1 MSAIAI
7 NDLIIRIK
15 NGYLAQKEQIES
27 PYSKMRVEVLKKLKE
42 LGYIADFKEEE
53 ISKGVKKLVIDLKYE
68 ANTPALVDV
77 KLYSK
82 SGRRWYIKAKEIN
95 AVKGN
100 TGYLIISTSKGIMT
114 NYEAKEKNLG
124 GELLFEI
131 Y

>member
-1 MSAIAI
+1 MSAIGI

-15 NGYLAQKEQIES
+15 NAYLAEKERIEA
-27 PYSKMRVEVLKKLKE
+27 PFSKMRVEVLKKLKE
-42 LGYIADFKEEE
+42 LGYISDVKEEE
-53 ISKGVKKLVIDLKYE
+53 IRKGVKKIIIDLKYTD
-68 ANTPALVDV
+68 NKPAVVDI

-82 SGRRWYIKAKEIN
+82 AGRRWYIKAKEIN
-95 AVKGN
+95 VVKGN